1 MPTTLKS
8 LKIDFRAS
16 SDFLA
21 TFSQRLSDGGED
33 SETLRL
39 SSDFYDFL
47 LRLLRLLRSKY
58 LSDALF
64 RPLERLLS
72 VGGINYH
79 QTVKIAYRAF

>member
-47 LRLLRLLRSKY
+47 LRLLRLWLRKY
-58 LSDALF
+58 LSDAPY

-72 VGGINYH
+72 VGSTNYH
-79 QTVKIAYRAF
+79 PRIKIAHRAF